1 MKNKILF
8 IVMLLLLI
16 PIIYLA
22 VIWNSLPAT
31 VPMHFNLQGE
41 ADRYGSKNE
50 VIAFTA
56 TLSLVAIIVFLLL
69 SNAHRIAP
77 KMASTENKNRMQK
90 IALFIV
96 AFMVVVQCWLLYVT
110 QKGELVFSI
119 KFILIAMCLLFAIIG
134 NYMPNMKPN
143 YVAGFRLPWTLKNED
158 NWRRTHHI
166 AGRLWFGG
174 GLLGA
179 LLFLLLSFKFAVIS
193 VIVLFS
199 ILILLPAIYSYR
211 LYKKTKY

>member
-1 MKNKILF
+1 
-8 IVMLLLLI
+8 
-16 PIIYLA
+16 
-22 VIWNSLPAT
+22 
-31 VPMHFNLQGE
+31 
-41 ADRYGSKNE
+41 
-50 VIAFTA
+50 
-56 TLSLVAIIVFLLL
+56 
-69 SNAHRIAP
+69 
-77 KMASTENKNRMQK
+77 
-90 IALFIV
+90 
-96 AFMVVVQCWLLYVT
+96 
-110 QKGELVFSI
+110 
-119 KFILIAMCLLFAIIG
+119 
-134 NYMPNMKPN
+134 MKPN

-199 ILILLPAIYSYR
+199 ILVLWPAIYSYR